1 MSNECL
7 FCKIVKGEIPSIKV
21 YEDKDVIAF
30 LDIFP
35 FAKGHTIVVPVEH
48 HETFFDFPDEKM
60 GNYFAVLKEIAK
72 KIKTN
77 LKADGINFVQ
87 NNYPA
92 AGQVVFHMHYHIIPR
107 WENDDK
113 PFIKQPKEQATPEY
127 LAEMLKVIK
136 G

>member
-1 MSNECL
+1 
-7 FCKIVKGEIPSIKV
+7 VKGEIPSAKV
-21 YEDKDVIAF
+21 YEDKDIIAF

-35 FAKGHTIVVPVEH
+35 FTKGHTIVVPVQH
-48 HETFFDFPDEKM
+48 YETYFDFPDDKM
-60 GNYFAVLKEIAK
+60 GNYFTVLKNLANT
-72 KIKTN
+72 IKSN

-87 NNYPA
+87 NNFRA

-107 WENDDK
+107 WENDNK